1 MPVWAD
7 YSVTE
12 ALYDQIKKYA
22 FHWKIKL
29 SEGGISMYGVITK
42 YFNDRG
48 YGFIQSMTNGET
60 YFIHKKDLNGE
71 YVRTGS
77 LVYFSHYKSKNRKK

>member
-1 MPVWAD
+1 
-7 YSVTE
+7 
-12 ALYDQIKKYA
+12 
-22 FHWKIKL
+22 
-29 SEGGISMYGVITK
+29 MYGVITK

-48 YGFIQSMTNGET
+48 QGFIQSMTNGET

-77 LVYFSHYKSKNRKK
+77 LVYFLRYKSKN

>member
-1 MPVWAD
+1 
-7 YSVTE
+7 
-12 ALYDQIKKYA
+12 
-22 FHWKIKL
+22 
-29 SEGGISMYGVITK
+29 MYGVVTK

-60 YFIHKKDLNGE
+60 YFILKKDLNGE

-77 LVYFSHYKSKNRKK
+77 LVCFLHYKSKNWKIMQ

>member
-1 MPVWAD
+1 
-7 YSVTE
+7 
-12 ALYDQIKKYA
+12 
-22 FHWKIKL
+22 
-29 SEGGISMYGVITK
+29 MYGVITK

-60 YFIHKKDLNGE
+60 YFIHKKELNGE